1 MLVNPVGQN
10 DELQRI
16 GIDQSAARTH
26 RIAILIWIGPI
37 RGRDGPATADVF
49 RRMSGR
55 IGASQIPSVGG
66 LVRIEHFLAKRSEG
80 RTIVPNPPI
89 SEIPARPA
97 AAVSA
102 WSSVSSP
109 DAG

>member
-10 DELQRI
+10 DELHRI

-37 RGRDGPATADVF
+37 RGRDSPSAADVF
-49 RRMSGR
+49 LRMSGR

-80 RTIVPNPPI
+80 RNIVTKPAI
-89 SEIPARPA
+89 SALHFSWPKNVRCE
-97 AAVSA
+97 
-102 WSSVSSP
+102 
-109 DAG
+109 